1 MKVTDKM
8 KSLLAIALTLVLLMC
23 CFPALGEKAAD
34 SKMIE
39 SFFYSHSGESSDAI
53 RSYEIRKTDRGY
65 LADIRLLVGYKRIIL
80 SMTEEEVTAL
90 AESLG
95 DLSAWDGFSEDNPN
109 MLDGESFHLDIA
121 YTDGSSVAAW
131 GSNAFPEGYYD
142 IEQTIHAFFQRL
154 MEQYGI
160 DEYAYD

>member
-1 MKVTDKM
+1 MKP
-8 KSLLAIALTLVLLMC
+8 LLATSLTLVLLLC
-23 CFPALGEKAAD
+23 CFPSLGEKAAD

-65 LADIRLLVGYKRIIL
+65 LADISLLVGRKRIIL
-80 SMTEEEVTAL
+80 SVTEEELTAL

-109 MLDGESFHLDIA
+109 ILDGESFHLDIA
-121 YTDGSSVAAW
+121 YADGSSVAAW
-131 GSNAFPEGYYD
+131 GSNAYPDAYYD
-142 IEQTIHAFFQRL
+142 IKLAIHAFFQGL

>member
-1 MKVTDKM
+1 M

-65 LADIRLLVGYKRIIL
+65 LADISLLVGRKRIIL
-80 SMTEEEVTAL
+80 SMTEEEVTVL
-90 AESLG
+90 AENLG

-109 MLDGESFHLDIA
+109 ILDGENFHLDIA
-121 YTDGSSVAAW
+121 YADGSSVAAW

>member
-1 MKVTDKM
+1 M
-8 KSLLAIALTLVLLMC
+8 KSLLAAALTLVLLMC
-23 CFPALGEKAAD
+23 CFPALGEKAED
-34 SKMIE
+34 SEMIE

-65 LADIRLLVGYKRIIL
+65 LVDISLLVGCKRIIL

-121 YTDGSSVAAW
+121 YADGSTVAAW
-131 GSNAFPEGYYD
+131 GSNSFPEGYYD
-142 IEQTIHAFFQRL
+142 IKLAIHAFFQEL
-154 MEQYGI
+154 MEQCGI
-160 DEYAYD
+160 DEYAYE